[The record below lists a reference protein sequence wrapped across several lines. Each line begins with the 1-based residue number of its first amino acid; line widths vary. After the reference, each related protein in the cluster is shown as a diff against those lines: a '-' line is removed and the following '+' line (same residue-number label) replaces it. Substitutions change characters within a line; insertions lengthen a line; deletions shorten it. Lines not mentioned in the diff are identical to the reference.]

1 MTIEAIY
8 HKGVI
13 KPLETLDLKENEKIE
28 IEIKREEGNISEV
41 MRFAGIWKNMPE
53 EKIKV
58 FSDILKERGTFSKGR
73 LSLG

>member
-8 HKGVI
+8 YKGVI

-28 IEIKREEGNISEV
+28 IEIKRGEGNISEV

-58 FSDILKERGTFSKGR
+58 FSGILKERETFNKGR
-73 LSLG
+73 ISLG